1 MANDEQKK
9 VAKKKATKKTATKKT
24 AAKKTTAKKEAVEKP
39 AAKTSAGKMRVTQ
52 IKSLIGTIGRHRDS
66 VRGLGLRRVNH
77 TVEVEDTPAT
87 RGMVNKV
94 RYLVRVEKD

>member
-9 VAKKKATKKTATKKT
+9 VAKKKATKKVATKKT
-24 AAKKTTAKKEAVEKP
+24 AAKKATAKKEAAEKP
-39 AAKTSAGKMRVTQ
+39 AAKSSGGKMRVTQ